1 MQNEMKNA
9 KTISQEFLQA
19 EPAELDEAS
28 LLCVSAGMMPADP
41 RTDCIC
47 HKQCATN
54 AC

>member
-1 MQNEMKNA
+1 MQNETKNE
-9 KTISQEFLQA
+9 KIINQEFLQA

-28 LLCVSAGMMPADP
+28 LLCVSAGLMMVNP

-47 HKQCATN
+47 CKACATN